1 MKLLFRA
8 LYVAAVLVA
17 AIAAVVGV
25 ASIGAYYYVAPEL
38 PGVESLKDVQ
48 LQVPLRVYTRDGRLL
63 AEYGEQRRIPLK
75 FSEFPE
81 QVVHAFLA
89 AEDDR
94 FYDHPGVDYQ
104 GLVRA
109 TLALAITGERTQGG
123 GTITMQVARNF
134 FLTREKTISR
144 KVREIFL
151 ALRIERELSKNDILT
166 LYLNKIFLGQ
176 RAYGVGAAAEVYFGK
191 TVDHLSLAETAT
203 IAGLPK
209 APSRD
214 NPVSSP
220 ERATARRAYVLRRM
234 LETGYIDEAALQQ
247 ASSAPMKSFLHGPKV
262 EVEAPYVGEM
272 ARQYMLE
279 RYGTNA
285 YTAGYVVTTTID
297 SRLQNDA
304 VAALR
309 QGLVDYDRRH
319 GYRGPLAQ
327 VPWPDDAMDPG
338 ILLAGYG
345 AAPGMLVGL
354 VTAVDDNGATVVLE
368 DGQSILL
375 DLDTVTW
382 ARRYIKVDL
391 RGPAPKSVAEVLA
404 PGDIIEVIRKAD
416 GGWTLGQ
423 TPDAQGAI
431 VAIDPMDGA
440 IVALSGGYDFLASK
454 YNRVTQARRQPGS
467 SFKPFIYSAAL
478 ENGFTA
484 ATIVNDAPV
493 VFEDDT
499 LEDTWRPENYSQ
511 RFYGPTRL
519 REALV
524 RSRNLVSIRVLRRV
538 GVRPA
543 IDHIRKFGIP
553 AEAMPGDLSLAL
565 GSISLAPLDIASAY
579 AVFANGGYRV
589 PAYFIQAVRNTH
601 GEVIEA
607 ADPLIACAI
616 CEDEALEKAAQ
627 AEPPNPDA
635 DDGSDQY
642 IVDIDYAEPVITRQN
657 AYLIADMM
665 RDVIRRGTGRR
676 AMSLGR
682 SDLSGKT
689 GTTNDRRDA
698 WFSGFNADLVAT
710 VWVGFDQEQSLGARE
725 EGSRTALPIW
735 IDFMGEALNGAKEH
749 QPPKPTGLVTV
760 RISPESGL
768 LARANDGSAIFETF
782 RVDHV
787 PEGGEEDSHSPYEPE
802 ESTEP
807 LF

>member
-1 MKLLFRA
+1 MKLLLRA
-8 LYVAAVLVA
+8 LYVAAVLIA
-17 AIAAVVGV
+17 ALAAVVGV

-48 LQVPLRVYTRDGRLL
+48 LQVPLRVYTRDGRLM
-63 AEYGEQRRIPLK
+63 AEYGEQRRIPLR
-75 FSEFPE
+75 FSEFPD
-81 QVVHAFLA
+81 QVIQAFLA

-151 ALRIERELSKNDILT
+151 ALRIEHELSKNEILT

-191 TVDHLSLAETAT
+191 TVDRLTLAETAT

-214 NPVSSP
+214 NPVTSP

-234 LETGYIDEAALQQ
+234 LETGYIDTAALER
-247 ASSAPMKSFLHGPKV
+247 ASAVPMKSFLHGPTV

-272 ARQYMLE
+272 ARQHMLE
-279 RYGTNA
+279 RYGTDA

-297 SRLQNDA
+297 SRLQRSA

-319 GYRGPLAQ
+319 GYRGPLARTQ
-327 VPWPDDAMDPG
+327 WPDEGADPG
-338 ILLAGYG
+338 ILLGG
-345 AAPGMLVGL
+345 FRAAPGMLVGL
-354 VTAVDDNGATVVLE
+354 VTAVNESGATVALE

-375 DLDTVTW
+375 DLPAVIW
-382 ARRYIKVDL
+382 ARPYVRVDL
-391 RGPAPKSVAEVLA
+391 RGPAPKAVADVLA
-404 PGDIIEVIRKAD
+404 PGDIIEIIRTVD

-423 TPDAQGAI
+423 TPDAQAAI
-431 VAIDPMDGA
+431 VALDPMDGA
-440 IVALSGGYDFLASK
+440 IAALSGGYDFLASK

-524 RSRNLVSIRVLRRV
+524 RSRNLVSIRVLRQV
-538 GVRPA
+538 GIRPA
-543 IDHIRKFGIP
+543 IEHIRKFGIP
-553 AEAMPGDLSLAL
+553 AAAMPRDLSLAL
-565 GSISLAPLDIASAY
+565 GSISLAPLDIADAY
-579 AVFANGGYRV
+579 TVFANGGYRV
-589 PAYFIQAVRNTH
+589 PAYFIQSVRDSQ
-601 GEVIEA
+601 GEVIEE

-616 CEDEALEKAAQ
+616 CQDESPQVAAQ
-627 AEPPNPDA
+627 PEPPIPGEEGA
-635 DDGSDQY
+635 DDRY
-642 IVDIDYAEPVITRQN
+642 LLDIAYAEPVITRQN
-657 AYLIADMM
+657 AFLIADMM

-710 VWVGFDQEQSLGARE
+710 VWVGFDQEQPLGARE

-735 IDFMGEALNGAKEH
+735 IDFMGEALKGSAEH
-749 QPPKPTGLVTV
+749 VPPKPTGLVTV
-760 RISPESGL
+760 RISPETGL
-768 LARANDGSAIFETF
+768 LARSDDGSAIFETF

-787 PEGGEEDSHSPYEPE
+787 PEAGEDETRSPFEPE
-802 ESTEP
+802 ESREP

>member
-1 MKLLFRA
+1 MTLLLRA
-8 LYVAAVLVA
+8 LYIA
-17 AIAAVVGV
+17 AILIAALVSIVGV
-25 ASIGAYYYVAPEL
+25 ASVGAYYYVAPEL
-38 PGVESLKDVQ
+38 PGVESLKDIQ
-48 LQVPLRVYTRDGRLL
+48 LQVPLRIYTRDGRLM
-63 AEYGEQRRIPLK
+63 AEYGEQRRIPLG
-75 FSEFPE
+75 FSEFPD
-81 QVVHAFLA
+81 QVIHAFLA

-109 TLALAITGERTQGG
+109 AFALAVTGERTQGG

-151 ALRIERELSKNDILT
+151 ALRIERELSKNEIFT

-191 TVDHLSLAETAT
+191 TVDRLSLAEIAT

-214 NPVSSP
+214 NPVTSP

-234 LETGYIDEAALQQ
+234 LETGYVDPAAVER
-247 ASSAPMKSFLHGPKV
+247 ASATPMKSFLHGPTV

-272 ARQYMLE
+272 ARQYMLDK
-279 RYGTNA
+279 YGTDA
-285 YTAGYVVTTTID
+285 YTAGYVVTTTVD
-297 SRLQNDA
+297 SRLQRAA

-309 QGLVDYDRRH
+309 QGLIDYDRRH
-319 GYRGPLAQ
+319 GYRGPLARVQ
-327 VPWPDDAMDPG
+327 WPDEAVDPEAV
-338 ILLAGYG
+338 LAGFR
-345 AAPGMLVGL
+345 AAPGMTVGL
-354 VTAVDDNGATVVLE
+354 VTSIDENGATVALQ
-368 DGQSILL
+368 DGQSIPMELAAIA
-375 DLDTVTW
+375 W
-382 ARRYIKVDL
+382 ARPYVKVDL
-391 RGPAPKSVAEVLA
+391 RGPAPETVTDVLA
-404 PGDIIEVIRKAD
+404 PGDVIEVIRTAD

-423 TPDAQGAI
+423 TPNVQSAI
-431 VAIDPMDGA
+431 VALDPSDGA
-440 IVALSGGYDFLASK
+440 VVALSGGFDFLVSK

-484 ATIVNDAPV
+484 ASIVNDAPV

-499 LEDTWRPENYSQ
+499 LEGTWRPENYSQ

-524 RSRNLVSIRVLRRV
+524 RSRNLVSVRVLRQM

-543 IDHIRKFGIP
+543 IEHIRRFGIP
-553 AEAMPGDLSLAL
+553 AAAMPRDLSLAL
-565 GSISLAPLDIASAY
+565 GSISLAPLDIADAY
-579 AVFANGGYRV
+579 TVFANGGYRV
-589 PAYFIQAVRNTH
+589 PTYFIQSVRNSQ
-601 GEVIEA
+601 GELIEE

-616 CEDEALEKAAQ
+616 CEDEALEEPAQ
-627 AEPPNPDA
+627 TNVPGPDEEGDEEQYLVEIEYA
-635 DDGSDQY
+635 D
-642 IVDIDYAEPVITRQN
+642 PVITRQN
-657 AYLIADMM
+657 AFLIADMM

-735 IDFMGEALNGAKEH
+735 IDFMGEALKGASEH
-749 QPPKPTGLVTV
+749 IPPKPTGLVTV
-760 RISPESGL
+760 RISPETGL
-768 LARANDGSAIFETF
+768 LARADDGSAIFETF

-787 PEGGEEDSHSPYEPE
+787 PEAGEEDARSPFEPV
-802 ESTEP
+802 ESGEP

>member
-1 MKLLFRA
+1 MRFLLRTV
-8 LYVAAVLVA
+8 YVAAVFALA
-17 AIAAVVGV
+17 LFAIVGV
-25 ASIGAYYYVAPEL
+25 AAIGAYYYVAPSL
-38 PGVESLKDVQ
+38 PAVESLKQVQ

-63 AEYGEQRRIPLK
+63 AEYGEQRRIPLE
-75 FSEFPE
+75 FSDFPDIVME
-81 QVVHAFLA
+81 AFLA

-104 GLVRA
+104 GLLRA
-109 TLALAITGERTQGG
+109 TAALAVTGERTQGG

-134 FLTREKTISR
+134 FLSREKTISR

-151 ALRIERELSKNDILT
+151 ALRIEHELSKQEILT

-191 TVDHLSLAETAT
+191 GVDDLTLAEAAT

-220 ERATARRAYVLRRM
+220 ERALNRRAYVLRRM
-234 LETGYIDEAALQQ
+234 LETGYIGPSEFQQ
-247 ASSAPMKSFLHGPKV
+247 ASAEPMKSMLHGPTV
-262 EVEAPYVGEM
+262 EVDAPYVGEM

-279 RYGTNA
+279 RYGPKA
-285 YTAGYVVTTTID
+285 YTAGYVLTTTID
-297 SRLQNDA
+297 SRLQASA
-304 VAALR
+304 VFALR
-309 QGLVDYDRRH
+309 KGLIEYDRRH
-319 GYRGPLAQ
+319 GYRGPLAR
-327 VPWPDDAMDPG
+327 VEWPAEGADPEVLLADFSAGPGMRTGLVVSIDDAGAVVTLDDG
-338 ILLAGYG
+338 EQILLR
-345 AAPGMLVGL
+345 
-354 VTAVDDNGATVVLE
+354 
-368 DGQSILL
+368 L
-375 DLDTVTW
+375 DEVTW
-382 ARRYIKVDL
+382 ARPYIGVDL
-391 RGPAPKSVAEVLA
+391 RGPAPGKVADVVS
-404 PGDIIEVIRKAD
+404 PGDVIELVRTAD
-416 GGWTLGQ
+416 GGWSLGQ

-431 VAIDPMDGA
+431 VALDPVDGA
-440 IVALSGGYDFLASK
+440 VAALVGGFDFQASK

-484 ATIVNDAPV
+484 ASIVNDAPV

-524 RSRNLVSIRVLRRV
+524 RSRNLVSIRVLRTT
-538 GVRPA
+538 GVSAA
-543 IDHIRKFGIP
+543 INHIQNFEIP
-553 AEAMPGDLSLAL
+553 SSIMLRDLSLAL
-565 GSISLAPLDIASAY
+565 GSINLAPLDVANAY
-579 AVFANGGYRV
+579 CVFANGGYRV
-589 PAYFIQAVRNTH
+589 PAYFVEGVRNSV
-601 GEVIEA
+601 GELVEE
-607 ADPLIACAI
+607 ADPRVACAV
-616 CEDEALEKAAQ
+616 CEDEALEQELTTRRHFPAPV
-627 AEPPNPDA
+627 EPEEFLL
-635 DDGSDQY
+635 S
-642 IVDIDYAEPVITRQN
+642 IEYAEPVVTRQN

-665 RDVIRRGTGRR
+665 RDVVRRGTGRR

-710 VWVGFDQEQSLGARE
+710 VWVGFDEEQSLGARE

-735 IDFMGEALNGAKEH
+735 IDFMGNALKNMPESI
-749 QPPKPTGLVTV
+749 PPKPPGLVTV
-760 RISPESGL
+760 RISQETGL
-768 LARANDGSAIFETF
+768 LARADDGEAIFETF

-787 PEGGEEDSHSPYEPE
+787 PEAGEVDSQSPFEPE
-802 ESTEP
+802 ERSEP